1 MNDAWDEAAII
12 DGIRERLDAA
22 VERLRAADARDE
34 ALAIFV
40 PRRRVLLIPRDA
52 SFIPIGRV
60 WRLGVFLLDREATLY
75 EAGSTTRAVAPG
87 YPGYQSNSAEERR
100 GYRAAAVKGP
110 FAPGE
115 TVNFGAKVI
124 DLDPDVLR
132 ESRGALFLEDS
143 RPLVRWNA
151 SATADTA
158 MDFSAYLD
166 ERVAL
171 LSHPPEGA

>member
-1 MNDAWDEAAII
+1 MNDASDEAAIL
-12 DGIRERLDAA
+12 DGIRDRLDAA

-40 PRRRVLLIPRDA
+40 PRRRVLLFPKDA
-52 SFIPIGRV
+52 SFILIGRV
-60 WRLGVFLLDREATLY
+60 WHLGVFLLDREATLY

-87 YPGYQSNSAEERR
+87 YPGYQSHSAEERR
-100 GYRAAAVKGP
+100 GYRAAAHKGP

-115 TVNFGAKVI
+115 TVNFGAKLV
-124 DLDPDVLR
+124 DLDLEALR
-132 ESRGALFLEDS
+132 GSRGALFLEDD
-143 RPLVRWNA
+143 RPLVRWNP

-158 MDFSAYLD
+158 MDFHAYLD

-171 LSHPPEGA
+171 LTHPPAGA